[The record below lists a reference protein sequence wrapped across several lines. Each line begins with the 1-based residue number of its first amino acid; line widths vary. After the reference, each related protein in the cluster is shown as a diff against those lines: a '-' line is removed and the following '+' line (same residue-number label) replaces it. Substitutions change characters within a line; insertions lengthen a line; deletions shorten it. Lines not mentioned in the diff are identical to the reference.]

1 MRFLLPRVPNFAKIH
16 ARVGRGRLGVALRD
30 LIPPWGTPGVP
41 GCPAGGSGL
50 CRVGVLP
57 GAGMGVPDGGAPP
70 GRGAVPGQ
78 ACRGWRRCARAASLP
93 GGGWF
98 FPGGGAKN
106 FFHKGPTRMYKEAV
120 DPVSARLVDKAMF
133 PAILWWV

>member
-1 MRFLLPRVPNFAKIH
+1 MPGA
-16 ARVGRGRLGVALRD
+16 ACRG
-30 LIPPWGTPGVP
+30 
-41 GCPAGGSGL
+41 SEL

-57 GAGMGVPDGGAPP
+57 EVGVGVPDGGEPP
-70 GRGAVPGQ
+70 GRGLCRGRPAGAGGGVPGGVL
-78 ACRGWRRCARAASLP
+78 AGAD
-93 GGGWF
+93 F

-106 FFHKGPTRMYKEAV
+106 FFQKGPTRMYKEAV